1 MSKVGNGPF
10 LLLYRNLETV
20 GVEMIVGWRAALDVI
35 WAGITPPVAFIL
47 GHCPRDACFPITFQ
61 CWEVSSS
68 TWAA

>member
-20 GVEMIVGWRAALDVI
+20 GVEMIVGWRAAPDVI

-47 GHCPRDACFPITFQ
+47 AHCPRDACFPITFQ
-61 CWEVSSS
+61 C
-68 TWAA
+68 